1 MRIYGPNGTTLGTPA
16 SQARRTGSGT
26 FVLPDTS
33 SAQET
38 RSAAAPKSATNID
51 GLLALQGV
59 EEDPVERRKRSVAR
73 GRTALDV
80 LDDLKMGLL
89 SGNLDASTV
98 MRLRD
103 AAANLKSSSGDAGLD
118 AVLAEI
124 ELRVEVELAKAGQA
138 YHSSHQLRRFLLL
151 PRVVAALG
159 GENVLQILLGPIAQR
174 IDRAGE
180 RQPELRDRILD
191 RHGHGRDGM
200 APEQAVAFERFEDL
214 AQHLLPF
221 DRAAQLIEAHRLLA
235 QQQEDQH
242 RPFVADPV
250 EDLASR
256 AVRCVDVGFHRRS
269 SESMFVK

>member
-38 RSAAAPKSATNID
+38 RSAAAPKAAANID
-51 GLLALQGV
+51 ALLALQGV

-138 YHSSHQLRRFLLL
+138 
-151 PRVVAALG
+151 
-159 GENVLQILLGPIAQR
+159 
-174 IDRAGE
+174 
-180 RQPELRDRILD
+180 
-191 RHGHGRDGM
+191 
-200 APEQAVAFERFEDL
+200 
-214 AQHLLPF
+214 
-221 DRAAQLIEAHRLLA
+221 
-235 QQQEDQH
+235 
-242 RPFVADPV
+242 
-250 EDLASR
+250 
-256 AVRCVDVGFHRRS
+256 
-269 SESMFVK
+269 